1 MAPARAAPLASTG
14 RYTGHWTIGP
24 NRRRRPDVQPSTK
37 RAEQPGVSW
46 LSLKTP
52 AQAAAAS
59 ARLDADRAHAAAALV
74 AAVNAGLTDRKAA
87 GPTLSYDDA
96 VALVCDATG
105 WPVGHVWL
113 ATANGWQSSGA
124 WHDEGTQ
131 FAELKTCTAT
141 TELGAGRGIVA
152 AVLFLEACRFL
163 PGLEG
168 LGSPERRHHAL
179 ALGLVGVVGVPVVRN
194 GRVEAVMEFITRSE
208 VEPDGDLTEALLAV
222 AAQTRRWTPGQVIT
236 ASPRAVALDVAM
248 PVHLAG

>member
-1 MAPARAAPLASTG
+1 
-14 RYTGHWTIGP
+14 
-24 NRRRRPDVQPSTK
+24 
-37 RAEQPGVSW
+37 VSW

-59 ARLDADRAHAAAALV
+59 ARLDADRAEAAAAV
-74 AAVNAGLTDRKAA
+74 AGAISAELTAHQSA
-87 GPTLSYDDA
+87 SPSLSYDDA
-96 VALVCDATG
+96 AAMVCRATG

-113 ATANGWQSSGA
+113 STAKGWQSSGA
-124 WHDEGTQ
+124 WHDGGPA

-168 LGSPERRHHAL
+168 LGSSERRHHAL

-194 GRVEAVMEFITRSE
+194 GRVEAVMEFITRSD

-236 ASPRAVALDVAM
+236 TGPEMTASPRALALDIAI
-248 PVHLAG
+248 PVDLAG

>member
-1 MAPARAAPLASTG
+1 M
-14 RYTGHWTIGP
+14 
-24 NRRRRPDVQPSTK
+24 
-37 RAEQPGVSW
+37 SW

-59 ARLDADRAHAAAALV
+59 ARLDADRAHALAALV
-74 AAVNAGLTDRKAA
+74 GAINAELTTDQATSPA
-87 GPTLSYDDA
+87 LSYDEA
-96 VALVCDATG
+96 VALVCRATG

-113 ATANGWQSSGA
+113 ASTRGWHSSGA
-124 WHDEGTQ
+124 WYDAGPQ
-131 FAELKTCTAT
+131 YAELKSCTAT

-168 LGSPERRHHAL
+168 LGSTERRHHAL

-194 GRVEAVMEFITRSE
+194 GRVDAVMEFITRSD

-222 AAQTRRWTPGQVIT
+222 AAQTRRWTPGQVIPAGQEIT
-236 ASPRAVALDVAM
+236 ASPRAVALDVAI
-248 PVHLAG
+248 PVDLAG